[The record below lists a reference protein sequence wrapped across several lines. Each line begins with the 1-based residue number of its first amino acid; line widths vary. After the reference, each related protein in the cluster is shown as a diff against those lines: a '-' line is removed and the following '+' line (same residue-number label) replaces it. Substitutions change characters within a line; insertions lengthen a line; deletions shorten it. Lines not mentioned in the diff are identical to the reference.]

1 MSDSARIYT
10 RPTMTTDSAST
21 VIVPETTALLQDLTA
36 LRQVPRAEAITTIKT
51 IRLRE
56 QELIARRMADHLA
69 EHSGYDITLAMA
81 GLSDAIIRE
90 LAERAFTKA
99 GAPVGWHEQVGV
111 FATGG
116 YGRGE
121 LNPCS
126 DIDLLV
132 LARDD
137 KQAPWLAAGNAEL
150 QASLWD
156 VKFTVGA
163 SMRGLSELG
172 RIIDEDFITATAVM
186 EHRPLIAG
194 VALRDGLRG
203 LMATF
208 RKRRSVAFIKF
219 KLDELAKRREQA
231 GVSLFQMEP
240 NLKSNPGCLRDTQLL
255 RNIAFMIS
263 GSRNL
268 LNLAELEVITT
279 KDLADVAAAND
290 HLLRLRSLLHFHHRR
305 KQDIFQ
311 LPDQV
316 RIAKQLGYEAVSQLR
331 AVEHFMKHHY
341 AQVLHVHQTLELTIS
356 RLKATGHLGRWT
368 LLIKTRKTID
378 KDFSSVQGQV
388 YVSSQD
394 FWSLPD
400 AAARL
405 MRMCRVAQQKGLRL
419 SLELQRVI
427 RTHLSLITDV
437 VRADKA
443 LGRVFL
449 EIIGDL
455 GRTRPILEDMHNC
468 GLLGAYL
475 PEFGN
480 LTCHMQFDS
489 YHQFTVDQHTLFA
502 MGNLDAVINGHS
514 KGLPGMP
521 SILATVKRKDLLG
534 LGLLLHD
541 MGKYMGRGHVARGA
555 LMVAQVASRMGLDAQ
570 EEELVYWLVE
580 KHVSLSDASRMRD
593 FHEPAFLAA
602 FCEKMGSREQLD
614 LLYCLTYADARA
626 VGEGILTGWQ
636 EAILSDLYQTVGE
649 RLRQSGGTV
658 AISRYDRLVGEL
670 VEHGVETEK
679 AKAFIQDLPH
689 SYLHQVPPGEVQ
701 RHHAVLQRAQSE
713 GVGIDHQVRDKHL
726 HLAAALPD
734 RHALFADVTATLTG
748 HGFDIIDARTWVTTT
763 GMVVYSFRLSTIY
776 PTRVQEPAAWDR
788 LCKDLL
794 AVSSGT
800 LLAETLLERRRNARV
815 GPKPAD
821 SVFDDPAIKVEQRTS
836 ENHTIVDV
844 HVKDEVG
851 LLSRVCRAIS
861 DFDCEIGFAS
871 INTMGDVAVDV
882 FYVNRDGHKLSDED
896 SEALRLHVIRSLD
909 LTPAAR

>member
-1 MSDSARIYT
+1 MT
-10 RPTMTTDSAST
+10 TTDSAST
-21 VIVPETTALLQDLTA
+21 VIVPEVTALLRELVA
-36 LRQVPRAEAITTIKT
+36 LRQTPRAEAIAAIKA
-51 IRLRE
+51 IRVRE
-56 QELIARRMADHLA
+56 QDVIGKQLESNLKDSSGIDIALA
-69 EHSGYDITLAMA
+69 LA

-90 LAERAFTKA
+90 LADRAFNKA
-99 GAPVGWHEQVGV
+99 GAPAGWHEHVGV

-132 LARDD
+132 LARDG
-137 KQAPWLAAGNAEL
+137 KQVPWLAAGNAEL
-150 QASLWD
+150 QASMWD

-163 SMRGLSELG
+163 SMRGLSEIG

-194 VALRDGLRG
+194 MALRDGLRDV
-203 LMATF
+203 MATF
-208 RKRRSVAFIKF
+208 RKRRGVAFIKF

-240 NLKSNPGCLRDTQLL
+240 NLKSNPGCLRDVQLL
-255 RNIAFMIS
+255 RNAAFIVS

-268 LNLAELEVITT
+268 LNLAELDVITT
-279 KDLADVAAAND
+279 KDLIDVAAAND
-290 HLLRLRSLLHFHHRR
+290 HLLRLRSLLHFHHKR

-316 RIAKQLGYEAVSQLR
+316 LIAKKLGYEAVSQLR

-341 AQVLHVHQTLELTIS
+341 AQVLHVHQTVELAVS

-378 KDFSSVQGQV
+378 KDFSAVQGQV
-388 YVSSQD
+388 YVSNLE

-405 MRMCRVAQQKGLRL
+405 LRMCRVAQQKGLRL

-427 RTHLSLITDV
+427 RTHLSLVTDV
-437 VRADKA
+437 VRNDKT

-502 MGNLDAVINGHS
+502 MGNLDAVVNGQS
-514 KGLPGMP
+514 NGLPGMP
-521 SILATVKRKDLLG
+521 ALLAAVKRKDLLG

-555 LMVAQVASRMGLDAQ
+555 LMVAQVANRMGLDAQ

-580 KHVSLSDASRMRD
+580 KHVSLSDASRLRD
-593 FHEPAFLAA
+593 FHEPAFLTT
-602 FCEKMGSREQLD
+602 FCEKMGNREQLD
-614 LLYCLTYADARA
+614 LLYCLTFADARA

-636 EAILSDLYQTVGE
+636 EAILKDLHQTVAE
-649 RLRQSGGTV
+649 RLKQSGGT
-658 AISRYDRLVGEL
+658 ASISRFDRLVREL
-670 VEHGVETEK
+670 MGSGISETTAQE
-679 AKAFIQDLPH
+679 FIQDLPH
-689 SYLHQVPPGEVQ
+689 SYLHQVPPGDVQ
-701 RHHAVLQRAQSE
+701 RHHAVLLRARAD
-713 GVGIDHQVRDKHL
+713 GVGLDYQVKDKYL

-748 HGFDIIDARTWVTTT
+748 HGFDIIDARTWVTAT

-776 PTRVQEPAAWDR
+776 PTRVQEPAAWER
-788 LCKDLL
+788 LRKDLL
-794 AVSSGT
+794 AVSHGT
-800 LLAETLLERRRNARV
+800 LSAESLLERRRNARV

-861 DFDCEIGFAS
+861 DFRCEIGFAS

-882 FYVNRDGHKLSDED
+882 FYVNREGRKLSDEEG
-896 SEALRLHVIRSLD
+896 EALRLHLIQALD
-909 LTPAAR
+909 LAPVGAK

>member
-1 MSDSARIYT
+1 MS
-10 RPTMTTDSAST
+10 TDSAST
-21 VIVPETTALLQDLTA
+21 VFIQETSALLRELVGLRTMPRPDAIAAIKAIRVREHDIIARHQLEHLSETSGVDTALA
-36 LRQVPRAEAITTIKT
+36 L
-51 IRLRE
+51 
-56 QELIARRMADHLA
+56 
-69 EHSGYDITLAMA
+69 A

-90 LAERAFTKA
+90 LADRAFSKA
-99 GAPVGWHEQVGV
+99 GAPAGWHEQVGI

-132 LARDD
+132 LAKDG
-137 KQAPWLAAGNAEL
+137 KQVAWLAAGNAEL
-150 QASLWD
+150 QASMWD

-163 SMRGLSELG
+163 SMRGLSELA
-172 RIIDEDFITATAVM
+172 RIIDDDFVTATAVM

-194 VALRDGLRG
+194 VALRDGLRAA
-203 LMATF
+203 MATF
-208 RKRRSVAFIKF
+208 RKRRGVAFLKF

-240 NLKSNPGCLRDTQLL
+240 NLKNNPGCLRDVQLL
-255 RNIAFMIS
+255 RNMAFIVS

-268 LNLAELEVITT
+268 LNLTELEVITQ
-279 KDLADVAAAND
+279 KDLLDVAAAND
-290 HLLRLRSLLHFHHRR
+290 HLLRLRSLLHFHHKR
-305 KQDIFQ
+305 KQDVFQ

-331 AVEHFMKHHY
+331 AVEHFMKSHY
-341 AQVLHVHQTLELTIS
+341 AQVLHVHQTVELAVS

-368 LLIKTRKTID
+368 LLIKTRKVID
-378 KDFSSVQGQV
+378 PNFTAVQGQV
-388 YVSSQD
+388 YVSTPD

-400 AAARL
+400 AGARL
-405 MRMCRVAQQKGLRL
+405 LRMCRLAQQKGLRL

-427 RTHLSLITDV
+427 RTHLALISDA
-437 VRADKA
+437 VRSDKA
-443 LGRVFL
+443 VGRVFL

-455 GRTRPILEDMHNC
+455 GRTRTILEDMHNC

-502 MGNLDAVINGHS
+502 MGNLDAVVNGQQP
-514 KGLPGMP
+514 GLPGMP
-521 SILATVKRKDLLG
+521 ALLATVKRKDLLG

-555 LMVAQVASRMGLDAQ
+555 LMVAQVAARLGLDPQ

-593 FHEPAFLAA
+593 FHEESFLST
-602 FCEKMGSREQLD
+602 FCEKMGNREQLD

-626 VGEGILTGWQ
+626 VGEGVLTGWQ
-636 EAILSDLYQTVGE
+636 EAILKDLHQTVTA
-649 RLRQSGGTV
+649 RLLRTGDRVSL
-658 AISRYDRLVGEL
+658 SRRDLLMKEL
-670 VEHGVETEK
+670 VKSGVSEVLAHE
-679 AKAFIQDLPH
+679 FIQDLPH
-689 SYLHQVPPGEVQ
+689 SYLHQVPPGDVQ
-701 RHHAVLQRAQSE
+701 RHHAVLLRARTE
-713 GVGIDHQVRDKHL
+713 GVGIDHELKDKHL

-748 HGFDIIDARTWVTTT
+748 HGFDIIAARTWVTGS

-776 PTRVQEPAAWDR
+776 PGRLEDPAAWER
-788 LCKDLL
+788 LRKDLL
-794 AVSSGT
+794 AVSQDK
-800 LLAETLLERRRNARV
+800 LLAESLLERRRNARV

-836 ENHTIVDV
+836 ETHTIVDV
-844 HVKDEVG
+844 HVKDDVG

-861 DFDCEIGFAS
+861 DFRCEIGFAS

-882 FYVNRDGHKLSDED
+882 FYIQREGKKLTDED
-896 SEALRLHVIRSLD
+896 SEALRGHLVQALN
-909 LTPAAR
+909 LTPVGGK